1 MIRKLFFLWGAAPD
15 DGDGGDGDGDGDVG
29 DVKPKDDS
37 KPQIREL
44 TDEEMSKMT
53 AQAAD
58 KASRKTR
65 RDIASDMGFD
75 SMKDLQEFV
84 GTKKEADDAALD
96 EQTKAVQDAERTKKE
111 YEAGLSDLS
120 GKRLGLEISQA
131 VIDAGV
137 ADKAKAR
144 RVAALVRDD
153 LDTESLED
161 EGTWEQSITVALQSV
176 KDDMPEFFVKTGF
189 GGGDG
194 GAHGD
199 SDDKLTDEEEEAVKL
214 KAIRDEFESKGLIYN
229 PIE

>member
-1 MIRKLFFLWGAAPD
+1 MIRKLFYLYGAAEDGEEGSD
-15 DGDGGDGDGDGDVG
+15 DGDAGDGE
-29 DVKPKDDS
+29 S
-37 KPQIREL
+37 KEETTPSTREM
-44 TDEEMSKMT
+44 TDEAMSKMT

-84 GTKKEADDAALD
+84 GSKKEADDEALS
-96 EQTKAVQDAERTKKE
+96 EQAKAVQDAERTKKE

-120 GKRLGLEISQA
+120 TKRLGLEISQA
-131 VIDAGV
+131 VIDSGV

-153 LDTESLED
+153 LDPESLED
-161 EGTWEQSITVALQSV
+161 EGTWEQSIIVALQSV

-194 GAHGD
+194 GAHGESED
-199 SDDKLTDEEEEAVKL
+199 ELTDEQKEAA
-214 KAIRDEFESKGLIYN
+214 KAKELRDEFESKGLIYHDPFPN
-229 PIE
+229 

>member
-15 DGDGGDGDGDGDVG
+15 GEEGGEGGEVEGG
-29 DVKPKDDS
+29 KPIEEAPPS
-37 KPQIREL
+37 KREL

-84 GTKKEADDAALD
+84 GSKKEADDAALD
-96 EQTKAVQDAERTKKE
+96 EQTKALQDAERTKKE
-111 YEAGLSDLS
+111 YEAQLSDLS
-120 GKRLGLEISQA
+120 GQRLTLDISQA
-131 VIDAGV
+131 VISSGV
-137 ADKAKAR
+137 VDKAKAK

-153 LDTESLED
+153 LDPESIED
-161 EGTWEQSITVALQSV
+161 EGSWEAAITVALQSV
-176 KDDMPEFFVKTGF
+176 KDDMPELFVASGS
-189 GGGDG
+189 GSGDG

-199 SDDKLTDEEEEAVKL
+199 APTLTDEEKEAARQKQL
-214 KAIRDEFESKGLIYN
+214 KDEYEKQGLIYHPFPN
-229 PIE
+229 